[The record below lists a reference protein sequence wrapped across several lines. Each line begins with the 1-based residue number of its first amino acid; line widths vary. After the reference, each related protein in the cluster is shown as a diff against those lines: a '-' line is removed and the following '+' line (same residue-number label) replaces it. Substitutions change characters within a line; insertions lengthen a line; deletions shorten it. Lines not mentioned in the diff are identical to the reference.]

1 MAQRNIET
9 GVDKLLDL
17 INRKKRVNLNEAANE
32 LGVSVPVVQE
42 WTDFLED
49 EGLITVEYKFSKTY
63 LCERKLNKGEVVKK
77 AKEYSSKKDAFT
89 RKVETALK
97 SLERES
103 EGFEKIKEEFSKL
116 REVIGR
122 DVDQV
127 REELQE
133 LRHYEDLK
141 KNIDKDIIQQRFD
154 YQDMIENLHRQI
166 AEQQKKHDLFIE
178 EISVERAKV
187 EEAKVELGYLE
198 KRGDN
203 IKNRIEAL
211 AQILKSIDN
220 KIDEQKKILRSSIEK
235 MDSDLKEADS
245 LQKDLKFRMNT
256 ELEPIMNAAKE
267 KEEKIIAVQDSVLK
281 KIGEKNKQ
289 LDKYKLESIAASD
302 KFKSFFERKGKIQEL
317 IDTLDKG
324 KVEMEKELQGL
335 IMKATSFNLS
345 MKSSDVTNYVKE
357 LQKDFEEIDK
367 KKSFFIKKL
376 EELTDL
382 ITKKD

>member
-1 MAQRNIET
+1 MAQKSIET

-32 LGVSVPVVQE
+32 LGVSVPVIQE

-63 LCERKLNKGEVVKK
+63 LCERKLSKGEVVKK

-97 SLERES
+97 SLEREA

-133 LRHYEDLK
+133 LSHYEDLK
-141 KNIDKDIIQQRFD
+141 KNIDKDIIQQRLD
-154 YQDMIENLHRQI
+154 YQEMIEGLHRQI
-166 AEQQKKHDLFIE
+166 SEQQKKHDSFID

-187 EEAKVELGYLE
+187 EEAKTELGYLE

-203 IKNRIEAL
+203 IKKRIEAL
-211 AQILKSIDN
+211 AQILKSIDE
-220 KIDEQKKILRSSIEK
+220 KIDEQKRILRSSLEK
-235 MDSDLKEADS
+235 MESDIKEAEN

-267 KEEKIIAVQDSVLK
+267 KEEKILAVQDSVLK
-281 KIGEKNKQ
+281 KIQDKNKQ
-289 LDKYKLESIAASD
+289 LNKYKLESIAASE
-302 KFKSFFERKGKIQEL
+302 KFKSFFDKKGKIQEL
-317 IDTLDKG
+317 IDTLDKS

-335 IMKATSFNLS
+335 IIKATSFNLS
-345 MKSSDVTNYVKE
+345 MKSSDVSIHVKE
-357 LQKDFEEIDK
+357 LQKEFDEIEK

-376 EELTDL
+376 GELTDL